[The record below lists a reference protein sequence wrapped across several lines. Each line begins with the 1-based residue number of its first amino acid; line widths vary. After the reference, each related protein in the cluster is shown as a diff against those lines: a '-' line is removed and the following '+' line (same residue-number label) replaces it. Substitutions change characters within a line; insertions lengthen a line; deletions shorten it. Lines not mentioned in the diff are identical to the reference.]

1 MVDYRK
7 GLEKEPD
14 VIRVGPHF
22 YTDDEEID
30 ILLEAIENIYKTG
43 EYKQYS
49 DKIGDVT

>member
-22 YTDDEEID
+22 YTNDEEID
-30 ILLEAIENIYKTG
+30 IFLEAIENIYKTG

-49 DKIGDVT
+49 DKIGNVT